1 MDAIVEYFEAKQNNQ
16 SQIRRLLKYM
26 DNHGIKR
33 GGCVI
38 HGEHGPVWWEKIGDH
53 PKVRAKISAN
63 RG

>member
-1 MDAIVEYFEAKQNNQ
+1 MDALVEYFEARQNNQ

-38 HGEHGPVWWEKIGDH
+38 HGEHGPV
-53 PKVRAKISAN
+53 
-63 RG
+63 